1 MQSQA
6 RQAASIEVTGGV
18 MRGQVGMLRRQF
30 VDVMDRAFVPR
41 ELFLRADGRV
51 KYFKVSRRQQMAAA
65 AIATGFAGWTLAS
78 TAGLVAGGFV
88 LSNQSTQRHE
98 ADMAYAQLRAQ
109 VAASRARF
117 AEMAAALSGQQQ
129 FLLDLVQ
136 GRSIASPAARLGGL
150 ARATGG
156 DPVQQTLADA
166 AGNLATIT
174 ANNQALGQQLATIE
188 SRVGALDEARDRAAA
203 ARDRYA
209 VALQSTASQ
218 LAMQHAQVASLSDAA
233 TVLRTEVAALDG
245 SRRRAATARDYYAD
259 AWHATEGALAA
270 QSERS
275 DSLAGQVAVLRS
287 QVAAMQLAAADDA
300 GKRHALDR
308 HIAELSANLA
318 AVTGENGQLTQT
330 IRGMQRTMAMIADD
344 RSALR
349 SARNE
354 LHAQVAF
361 LEGRMSSMQQT
372 QQTIVQNLTDR
383 AHLTVAQIEKT
394 IIMTGLDVDGLL
406 DAAASKLTG
415 EGGPFV
421 PVARVLRSTEERT
434 MLASIQRLDGEV
446 GRWEHLQ
453 LILRNLPLAAPLDNF
468 QLMSGF
474 GERLDP
480 FSGQRAMHYG
490 LDLKNELGT
499 PVLATA
505 PGTGI
510 YAGWMRDYGRVVE
523 IDHGLGIHTRYA
535 HLKAFTVTVGQKVEF
550 RQEIGKLGNSGRS
563 TGPHLHYEVQVNG
576 KPQDPMNFMEAGKYV
591 FKG

>member
-1 MQSQA
+1 M
-6 RQAASIEVTGGV
+6 
-18 MRGQVGMLRRQF
+18 GMLRRQF

-51 KYFKVSRRQQMAAA
+51 KYVKVTRRQQMAAA
-65 AIATGFAGWTLAS
+65 AIVTGFAGWTLAS
-78 TAGLVAGGFV
+78 TAGLVTGGFI
-88 LSNQSTQRHE
+88 LSHQSTQRHE
-98 ADMAYAQLRAQ
+98 ADIAYAQLRAQ

-117 AEMAAALSGQQQ
+117 TEMAAALSSQQRH
-129 FLLDLVQ
+129 LLDLVE
-136 GRSIASPAARLGGL
+136 GRSSDVATPAARNDT
-150 ARATGG
+150 AATAAGA
-156 DPVQQTLADA
+156 DPVQQTLAETA
-166 AGNLATIT
+166 ANLATIT
-174 ANNQALGQQLATIE
+174 SNNQALDQQLATIE
-188 SRVGALDEARDRAAA
+188 SRVSALDEARARAAA

-209 VALQSTASQ
+209 VALQSTASE
-218 LAMQHAQVASLSDAA
+218 LAMQHQQVASLTDAV
-233 TVLRTEVAALDG
+233 TMLRTEVATLDG
-245 SRRRAATARDYYAD
+245 SRRRTAAARDYYAD
-259 AWHATEGALAA
+259 AWHETEGALAA
-270 QSERS
+270 QREQGA
-275 DSLAGQVAVLRS
+275 SLAD
-287 QVAAMQLAAADDA
+287 QVAALRSRIDGMTQTAATDA
-300 GKRHALDR
+300 GTRQALDQR
-308 HIAELSANLA
+308 IAELSANLA
-318 AVTGENGQLTQT
+318 AATGENGQLSQT
-330 IRGMQRTMAMIADD
+330 IRGMQRTVALIADD

-349 SARNE
+349 AARNG
-354 LHAQVAF
+354 LNAQVAF
-361 LEGRMSSMQQT
+361 LEGRMTSMQQT

-383 AHLTVAQIEKT
+383 AHMTVAQIEKT

-406 DAAASKLTG
+406 DAAALKLTG

-434 MLASIQRLDGEV
+434 MLASIQKLDGEV

-453 LILRNLPLAAPLDNF
+453 LILHNLPLAAPLDNF

-480 FSGQRAMHYG
+480 FTGQRAIHYG
-490 LDLKNELGT
+490 LDLKNEIGT

-505 PGTGI
+505 PGTVI

-576 KPQDPMNFMEAGKYV
+576 KPHDPMNFMEAGKYV

>member
-1 MQSQA
+1 
-6 RQAASIEVTGGV
+6 
-18 MRGQVGMLRRQF
+18 MRGQKGMLRRQF
-30 VDVMDRAFVPR
+30 VDVMDRAFMPR

-51 KYFKVSRRQQMAAA
+51 KYIRVSRRQQMAAA
-65 AIATGFAGWTLAS
+65 AIVTGFAGWTLAS
-78 TAGLVAGGFV
+78 TAGLVAGGFI
-88 LSNQSTQRHE
+88 LSHQSTQRHE

-109 VAASRARF
+109 VAASRARLSQ
-117 AEMAAALSGQQQ
+117 MTAALSSQQQ
-129 FLLDLVQ
+129 FLLDLVK
-136 GRSIASPAARLGGL
+136 GHPTATLTAGTGSVATAA
-150 ARATGG
+150 GG
-156 DPVQQTLADA
+156 DPVQQTLAETA
-166 AGNLATIT
+166 AKLATIT
-174 ANNQALGQQLATIE
+174 SNNRALGEQLATIE
-188 SRVGALDEARDRAAA
+188 RHVSAVDEARDRAAA

-209 VALQSTASQ
+209 IALQSTASE
-218 LAMQHAQVASLSDAA
+218 LAMQHGQVASLTDAV
-233 TVLRTEVAALDG
+233 TVLRTEVATLDG

-259 AWHATEGALAA
+259 AWHDTEGALAA
-270 QSERS
+270 QREQGA
-275 DSLAGQVAVLRS
+275 SLADQVAALHS
-287 QVAAMQLAAADDA
+287 QIDAMQLAAVDDA
-300 GKRHALDR
+300 GTRRALDQ

-318 AVTGENGQLTQT
+318 AATGENGQLSQT

-349 SARNE
+349 AARNE
-354 LHAQVAF
+354 LNAQVAF
-361 LEGRMSSMQQT
+361 LEGRMTSMQQT

-383 AHLTVAQIEKT
+383 AHLTVAEIEKT

-434 MLASIQRLDGEV
+434 MLASIQKLDGEV

-453 LILRNLPLAAPLDNF
+453 LILHNLPLAAPLDNF

-480 FSGQRAMHYG
+480 FTGQRAMHYG
-490 LDLKNELGT
+490 LDLKNEIGT

-505 PGTGI
+505 PGTVI

-563 TGPHLHYEVQVNG
+563 TGPHLHYEVQVDG
-576 KPQDPMNFMEAGKYV
+576 KPHDPMNFMEAGKYV